1 MLKFQVP
8 YKTKNYIRRL
18 QHSSKKSTTNS
29 YFSISKNAYDFKQ
42 VVKVVADLWAN
53 TKETKTSVV
62 DRDTSNHKIADK

>member
-42 VVKVVADLWAN
+42 VVKVVADL
-53 TKETKTSVV
+53 
-62 DRDTSNHKIADK
+62 

>member
-42 VVKVVADLWAN
+42 VVVVVVVADL
-53 TKETKTSVV
+53 
-62 DRDTSNHKIADK
+62 